1 MNMAFLQDGY
11 QDTVVVQCVGL
22 DSRRSYSQHPEIPAR
37 TLPDLYLHA
46 TQIGGHV
53 RRMP

>member
-22 DSRRSYSQHPEIPAR
+22 DSRRSCSRR
-37 TLPDLYLHA
+37 TRRGQTPRM
-46 TQIGGHV
+46 QGGN
-53 RRMP
+53 RS

>member
-22 DSRRSYSQHPEIPAR
+22 DSRRSYSQQTRRGQKPRMAR
-37 TLPDLYLHA
+37 G
-46 TQIGGHV
+46 I
-53 RRMP
+53 RS